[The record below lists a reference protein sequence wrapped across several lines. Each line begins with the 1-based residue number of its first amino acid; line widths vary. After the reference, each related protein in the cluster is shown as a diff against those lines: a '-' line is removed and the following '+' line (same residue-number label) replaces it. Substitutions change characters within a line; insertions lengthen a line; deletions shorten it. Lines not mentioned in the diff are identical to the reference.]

1 MTRRNLR
8 PRVLFLGST
17 YAGWKTRQL
26 NIEAHTR
33 ADGRI
38 DPIYRQVTGWHEGGL
53 IERLPA
59 PRGFRGRARAVIE
72 ARSFASIP
80 RPDVIWTSCG
90 ELVVP
95 YLWAQAGPLRRP
107 VVLETDWSFEQQESM
122 ARLYFNREP
131 RRGPR
136 RMLSELSERAL
147 FSQVSLFTP
156 ISNWAADG
164 LRRAGVEDAR
174 IRVLHPGVDLSLWKP
189 LPRRVHEGPLKLL
202 FVGGD
207 FARKGGHILLQVM
220 RERFARDCVLDV
232 VTRED
237 VPETPGVTVHRC
249 EPNSPDLVRLYQE
262 ADLFVMPTRAECFG
276 HVSVEAMASG
286 LPVIVGDVGGA
297 RDIVDPGE
305 TGWLVR
311 PEAGALAEAL
321 AAALASRY
329 ILPEMGARARRVAEE
344 RFDGVRN
351 DQVLVELILEQAA
364 RHRLPRSLREVH
376 A

>member
-1 MTRRNLR
+1 MTIGNTK

-38 DPIYRQVTGWHEGGL
+38 DPIYRQVTGWHEGGA
-53 IERLPA
+53 IERLPL
-59 PRGFRGRARAVIE
+59 PRGIRGRARALAE
-72 ARSFASIP
+72 ARPFATFP

-90 ELVVP
+90 ELAVP
-95 YLWAQAGPLRRP
+95 YLWSQLGPFHRP
-107 VVLETDWSFEQQESM
+107 VVLETDWTLEQQESM
-122 ARLYFNREP
+122 APLYFNREP
-131 RRGPR
+131 RHGLR
-136 RMLSELSERAL
+136 RHLSSWQERAL
-147 FSQVSLFTP
+147 YSQVSLFTP

-164 LRRAGVEDAR
+164 LRRAGVDDRR

-189 LPRRVHEGPLKLL
+189 ATKRVHEGPLKLL

-207 FARKGGHILLQVM
+207 FARKGGYLLLEVM
-220 RERFARDCVLDV
+220 RERFATRCTLDV
-232 VTRED
+232 VTRDE

-249 EPNSPDLVRLYQE
+249 EPNSPELVRLYQE

-276 HVSVEAMASG
+276 HVTVEAMASG

-297 RDIVDPGE
+297 HDIVDEGE
-305 TGWLVR
+305 TGWLVK
-311 PEAGALAEAL
+311 PEAAPL
-321 AAALASRY
+321 AAALDDALARRY
-329 ILPEMGARARRVAEE
+329 VLPEMGQRARRVAEE
-344 RFDGVRN
+344 RFDGLRN
-351 DQVLVELILEQAA
+351 DQVLVELLLEQAA
-364 RHRLPRSLREVH
+364 RHRLPRSLREVP

>member
-1 MTRRNLR
+1 MTRRNQR

-33 ADGRI
+33 LDGRI
-38 DPIYRQVTGWHEGGL
+38 DPIYRQVSGWHDGGL

-95 YLWAQAGPLRRP
+95 YLWAQAGPLKRP
-107 VVLETDWSFEQQESM
+107 VVLETDWSLEQQESM
-122 ARLYFNREP
+122 APLYFNRAP

-136 RMLSELSERAL
+136 RKLSELSERAL
-147 FSQVSLFTP
+147 FAQVSLFTP

-164 LRRAGVEDAR
+164 LRRAGVEDRR

-189 LPRRVHEGPLKLL
+189 RPRRVHEGPLKLL

-297 RDIVDPGE
+297 RDIVDHGE

-311 PEAGALAEAL
+311 PEAGALADAL
-321 AAALASRY
+321 ATALANRY

-364 RHRLPRSLREVH
+364 RYRLPRSLREVP